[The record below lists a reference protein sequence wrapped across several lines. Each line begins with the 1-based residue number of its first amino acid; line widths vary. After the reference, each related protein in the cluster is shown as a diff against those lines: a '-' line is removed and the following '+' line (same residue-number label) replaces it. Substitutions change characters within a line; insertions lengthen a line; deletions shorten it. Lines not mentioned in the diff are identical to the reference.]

1 MRRILLITA
10 ITAVAT
16 TALAWSEAGHKLVG
30 SIAFRQLTPDQQAKI
45 VAILKNHPRWQE
57 DFQSKM
63 PAELTTDEERNEW
76 IFQQAAIWPDIARG
90 FQGEAREKYTRGPW
104 HYIDLPTFLTPEDEK
119 AIKGTLTENISLT
132 PPAEEQEKMNVVQT
146 IRMARRLLVDKSTP
160 DDKKAVMLCWL
171 MHDVGDIHQPLHS
184 TALYSRNLFPTG
196 DRGGNSIKTDQRQN
210 LHAVWDQFLGVRSS
224 FRTTHN
230 RAIKEMNDPDQ
241 STAGT
246 DAATK
251 LDEKTWLDESHA
263 LAVSTAYDSE
273 VTGYLRGY
281 VDEKEAPPIHLTE
294 RYLKEGGRVAELR
307 VVEAGYRLGAVLKQI
322 AGETE

>member
-1 MRRILLITA
+1 MRRILLITL

-30 SIAFRQLTPDQQAKI
+30 SVAFRLLSSDQQAKI
-45 VAILKNHPRWQE
+45 VSILKNHPRWQE
-57 DFQSKM
+57 DFESKM
-63 PAELTTDEERNEW
+63 PAELADENERNEW
-76 IFQQAAIWPDIARG
+76 IFQQAAVWPDIARS
-90 FQGEAREKYTRGPW
+90 FQGEAREKYTHGPW
-104 HYIDLPTFLTPEDEK
+104 HYIDLPMYLTPKDE
-119 AIKGTLTENISLT
+119 ATLADTLTENISLT
-132 PPAEEQEKMNVVQT
+132 PPTEEQEKMNVVQT
-146 IRMARRLLVDKSTP
+146 IRLARRLLADKSTP

-196 DRGGNSIKTDQRQN
+196 DRGGNSIKTDQRKN

-230 RAIKEMNDPDQ
+230 RAIKEMADPEQ
-241 STAGT
+241 SAAGA

-263 LAVSTAYDSE
+263 LAESTAYDSE

-281 VDEKEAPPIHLTE
+281 INEKEAPPIHLTE

-322 AGETE
+322 AEE